1 MTGPTMMMAPA
12 VEPSSSFPRSQS
24 SPDLLSLSSLEN
36 PSTSTTTTPIPQ
48 RENIS
53 DIQSLPNF
61 DLPTFNVDFNLDT
74 NLDTVVFQPDEQRA
88 EIKAPQPPSIVET
101 KEAPEEVSPF
111 RHARKRTSS
120 LIDTR
125 GWLPGS
131 KSTSDL
137 HNLREEPPRPTTSA
151 GDKKFGDGS
160 IGNLKPIEKP
170 LTKSESF
177 VNFAKR
183 SWRPSRS
190 PSPMKSADTAKEN
203 DELSGRNRSESTTS
217 MKLTKTRKR
226 PGLTVDQVDKNKSSE
241 SLKSSTPKAFSRA
254 SSYFSKLKSKQAG
267 LSKLNT
273 NTDSDTSCASSATS
287 LAPPA
292 STTTEDPTP
301 QSSAYDTTSA
311 TTVTDESSVEMP
323 PQQRD
328 VLWSSFKAID
338 EDFKGFLAKSTA
350 QRMSQVQT
358 QLLPFLRSTMNH
370 ESTKKLCAEDVDRRA
385 TILNKW
391 WITILEMLDGQAPQ
405 PVPGVDRPV
414 LFDVATL
421 LMTRLEWRQ
430 ATSYFL
436 PLVDRSPAEKV
447 RARSMTNSSN
457 SSITSS
463 QAAFLEESAEH
474 SVRTMFV
481 TNLVK
486 QMGFVVDK
494 LSLRHTPASLVNFA
508 GKACAYAFF
517 FAPGVAD
524 ILIRLWGLSP
534 ELIRRVA
541 DDLGLPKKNIGESDD
556 IAALFPPT
564 IGVFA
569 WTSPKGM
576 WDSLKKVPRLP
587 MLVSR
592 IPWTGPWAA
601 RWKGR
606 DTDVFFIFL
615 KYFHILSEQFMPPG
629 LPLLEKA
636 RSPGFAL
643 VQAQL
648 LYVLDT
654 TIHRQAPMDGGFN
667 PAAMDGMP
675 GADAAMALPLPL
687 NNVMRG
693 MSENRCI
700 MLLKDYLSDD
710 SLEIAGARHTFAE
723 TFATMMKAA
732 TRRVSMYNHP
742 ACFTLCDFLEEVLVL
757 YSEFEDPDSSDSY
770 LDWPFWFDVC
780 QKIMGSFNTMSEIR
794 MMALIYSIWDAI
806 SRDPVRKLA
815 VCKDWLLTEETFN
828 EFFNHWCPMVRAY
841 YQRLL
846 SWRMCRDS
854 GTLDEVDGQ
863 IFVLVAERLQTTWS
877 HYLHIKHAA
886 ESEGRMVPS
895 TAPVNPAPGKRFMI
909 IRQEINVPQPGLYMG
924 SFDSFAKLPN
934 SETSVLNGLPPDASR
949 QDGKKRWSLLGK
961 VLSLGGNTNAGWDDD
976 FQTVRRET
984 AESRA
989 STSSRASNTNSYKHR
1004 VSEDDSLY
1012 SQPTYEEPKYVFKFV
1027 LAWQQQAGP
1036 LRERFLTRPR
1046 LPGPAESRI
1055 SGPLKVNGITRKFSG
1070 SPQQGLIDN
1079 AKNASLLDS
1088 AVEKSGPPRLEL
1100 TLSGSSDDSDKSL
1113 GIKGSPSLAPSPVLS
1128 PSPALSQPP
1137 SQSQSPSPSPSP
1149 SPQPNTSSY
1158 TDTPVH
1164 PVKPTGLYVKNSVY
1178 AGRAL
1183 AEWAQVVFECNNFIE
1198 RRRDE
1203 GMGNLGDVEIPV
1215 LGVEGFR
1222 KVGG

>member
-1 MTGPTMMMAPA
+1 MAPA
-12 VEPSSSFPRSQS
+12 VESSSPFSRSQS
-24 SPDLLSLSSLEN
+24 SPDLGLLSLSSLEK
-36 PSTSTTTTPIPQ
+36 PSSTSTSTTPTPQ
-48 RENIS
+48 REKIPDS
-53 DIQSLPNF
+53 KSLPNF
-61 DLPTFNVDFNLDT
+61 DLPTFNVDFDLDT
-74 NLDTVVFQPDEQRA
+74 SLDTTVFQPKEQQA
-88 EIKAPQPPSIVET
+88 ETKAPPPPTIVET
-101 KEAPEEVSPF
+101 KEAPEENSRF

-125 GWLPGS
+125 GWLQSS

-137 HNLREEPPRPTTSA
+137 HNLREDPPRPTTSA

-160 IGNLKPIEKP
+160 IGNLKPTDKP

-190 PSPMKSADTAKEN
+190 PSPMRNADSTKE
-203 DELSGRNRSESTTS
+203 DEESSGRSRSESTTS
-217 MKLTKTRKR
+217 TKLTKTRKR
-226 PGLTVDQVDKNKSSE
+226 PGLTVDQVDKNKSSD
-241 SLKSSTPKAFSRA
+241 SLKSAAPKAFSRA
-254 SSYFSKLKSKQAG
+254 SSYFSKLKQKQAG

-273 NTDSDTSCASSATS
+273 NTDSDNSCASSATS

-292 STTTEDPTP
+292 STTAEDHTP

-391 WITILEMLDGQAPQ
+391 WISILEMLDGQAPQ

-414 LFDVATL
+414 LFDTATL
-421 LMTRLEWRQ
+421 LMMRLEWRQ

-436 PLVDRSPAEKV
+436 PLSNRSPAERV

-474 SVRTMFV
+474 NVRTMFV

-541 DDLGLPKKNIGESDD
+541 DELALPRKNKGESDD

-564 IGVFA
+564 IGAFA

-667 PAAMDGMP
+667 PAAMDGMS
-675 GADAAMALPLPL
+675 GADAAMALPLPMS
-687 NNVMRG
+687 NVMRG
-693 MSENRCI
+693 MAENRCI

-710 SLEIAGARHTFAE
+710 SPDIAGARHTFAE

-770 LDWPFWFDVC
+770 LDWPFLFDVC
-780 QKIMGSFNTMSEIR
+780 QKVMGSFNTMSEIR
-794 MMALIYSIWDAI
+794 MLALIYSIWDAI

-846 SWRMCRDS
+846 CWRMCRDS

-877 HYLHIKHAA
+877 HYLHIKHTA
-886 ESEGRMVPS
+886 EQEERIAPS

-909 IRQEINVPQPGLYMG
+909 IRQEINLPQPGLYMG

-934 SETSVLNGLPPDASR
+934 SENSVLNGLPPDSSR
-949 QDGKKRWSLLGK
+949 QDGRKRWSLLGK
-961 VLSLGGNTNAGWDDD
+961 VLSLGGSANSGWDDD

-989 STSSRASNTNSYKHR
+989 STSNRPTANNHKARA
-1004 VSEDDSLY
+1004 SEDDSLY

-1046 LPGPAESRI
+1046 LPGPAQTRI
-1055 SGPLKVNGITRKFSG
+1055 SGPLRVNGFTVPTGYSAPTRKFSG

-1079 AKNASLLDS
+1079 AKNASMLNS
-1088 AVEKSGPPRLEL
+1088 AIEQSGPPRLEL
-1100 TLSGSSDDSDKSL
+1100 TLSGSSDESDSPPNP
-1113 GIKGSPSLAPSPVLS
+1113 KG
-1128 PSPALSQPP
+1128 
-1137 SQSQSPSPSPSP
+1137 SPSPSPSP
-1149 SPQPNTSSY
+1149 APSQSTSPSPSPDPNAGLQ
-1158 TDTPVH
+1158 TDAAVQ
-1164 PVKPTGLYVKNSVY
+1164 PVKPAGLYVKNAVY

-1183 AEWAQVVFECNNFIE
+1183 SEWAQVVFECNNFVE

-1203 GMGNLGDVEIPV
+1203 GMENLGDVEIPI

>member
-1 MTGPTMMMAPA
+1 MIMAPA
-12 VEPSSSFPRSQS
+12 VETTSSFPRSHS
-24 SPDLLSLSSLEN
+24 SPDLELLSLSSPTQSPHHQSVSDLQST
-36 PSTSTTTTPIPQ
+36 PS
-48 RENIS
+48 
-53 DIQSLPNF
+53 F

-74 NLDTVVFQPDEQRA
+74 TVFLGGEQA
-88 EIKAPQPPSIVET
+88 GKAAPVSTPSIVET
-101 KEAPEEVSPF
+101 KEVPEELSTT

-125 GWLPGS
+125 GWLSSS
-131 KSTSDL
+131 KSTTDL
-137 HNLREEPPRPTTSA
+137 HEEPPRPTTSA

-160 IGNLKPIEKP
+160 NGDLKPP
-170 LTKSESF
+170 QRTMTKSGSF
-177 VNFAKR
+177 ANFAKR

-190 PSPMKSADTAKEN
+190 PSPMKNADSAKDNE
-203 DELSGRNRSESTTS
+203 EVSGRNRSESTTS
-217 MKLTKTRKR
+217 VKLTKTRKR
-226 PGLTVDQVDKNKSSE
+226 PGLTVEQTDKNKSTD
-241 SLKSSTPKAFSRA
+241 SLKSAGPKAFSRA
-254 SSYFSKLKSKQAG
+254 SGYFSKLKSKQAG

-273 NTDSDTSCASSATS
+273 STDSDNSCASSATS
-287 LAPPA
+287 LAAPA
-292 STTTEDPTP
+292 SIIAAEERTP
-301 QSSAYDTTSA
+301 QSSTCDTTSA
-311 TTVTDESSVEMP
+311 TTVTDESSSVEMP

-338 EDFKGFLAKSTA
+338 MDFKGFLAKSTA

-358 QLLPFLRSTMNH
+358 QLLPFLRNTMNH
-370 ESTKKLCAEDVDRRA
+370 ESTKKLYPEDVDRRA

-391 WITILEMLDGQAPQ
+391 WIAILEMLDGQAPQ

-414 LFDVATL
+414 LFDAATL
-421 LMTRLEWRQ
+421 LMTRHEWRQ

-436 PLVDRSPAEKV
+436 PLINRSPAERV
-447 RARSMTNSSN
+447 RARSLTTSSA
-457 SSITSS
+457 SSVTSS

-474 SVRTMFV
+474 NVRTMFV
-481 TNLVK
+481 SNLVK
-486 QMGFVVDK
+486 QMSFVVEK
-494 LSLRHTPASLVNFA
+494 LSLRHVPVSLVNFA

-541 DDLGLPKKNIGESDD
+541 DELGLPKKNKGESDD

-576 WDSLKKVPRLP
+576 WDGLKKVPRLP

-606 DTDVFFIFL
+606 DTDVFFIFS
-615 KYFHILSEQFMPPG
+615 KYFHILSEQFMPSG

-636 RSPGFAL
+636 RSPAFAL

-654 TIHRQAPMDGGFN
+654 TVHRQSPIDGGFT
-667 PAAMDGMP
+667 PPAMDSMS
-675 GADAAMALPLPL
+675 GADAAMALPLPVS
-687 NNVMRG
+687 NVMRG

-700 MLLKDYLSDD
+700 MLLKDFLSDETT
-710 SLEIAGARHTFAE
+710 EIAGARHTFAE

-732 TRRVSMYNHP
+732 TRKVSKYNHP

-757 YSEFEDPDSSDSY
+757 YSEFEDPDCSNSY
-770 LDWPFWFDVC
+770 LDWVFWFDVC
-780 QKIMGSFNTMSEIR
+780 QKVMSSFNTMSEIR
-794 MMALIYSIWDAI
+794 MLALVYSIWDAI
-806 SRDPVRKLA
+806 SKDPVRKLA

-846 SWRMCRDS
+846 CWRMCRDT

-863 IFVLVAERLQTTWS
+863 IFALVAERLQTTWS

-886 ESEGRMVPS
+886 EQEQRIPPS

-934 SETSVLNGLPPDASR
+934 SETSVLNGLPPDPSR
-949 QDGKKRWSLLGK
+949 NDGRKRWSLLGK
-961 VLSLGGNTNAGWDDD
+961 VLSLGGNTGAGAGWDDD
-976 FQTVRRET
+976 FQAVRRET
-984 AESRA
+984 AESR
-989 STSSRASNTNSYKHR
+989 SSGTTQTNRNPNVNHSKGR
-1004 VSEDDSLY
+1004 PSEDDSLY
-1012 SQPTYEEPKYVFKFV
+1012 SQPTYEEPKYVFKFI
-1027 LAWQQQAGP
+1027 LAWQQQAAP
-1036 LRERFLTRPR
+1036 LRDRFLTRPR
-1046 LPGPAESRI
+1046 LPGPAQTRI
-1055 SGPLKVNGITRKFSG
+1055 SGPLRVNGFTVPAGYSAPTRKFSG

-1079 AKNASLLDS
+1079 ARNANSLSPTD
-1088 AVEKSGPPRLEL
+1088 EQN
-1100 TLSGSSDDSDKSL
+1100 
-1113 GIKGSPSLAPSPVLS
+1113 GSPSWKLEVTLPILSDESPQTPSLKAS
-1128 PSPALSQPP
+1128 PSPSL
-1137 SQSQSPSPSPSP
+1137 SPSPSPTP
-1149 SPQPNTSSY
+1149 SPTPSPNSNMGSF
-1158 TDTPVH
+1158 TDAVVD

-1178 AGRAL
+1178 TGRSL
-1183 AEWAQVVFECNNFIE
+1183 AEWAQVVFECNNFVE

-1203 GMGNLGDVEIPV
+1203 GMENLGDVEIPI